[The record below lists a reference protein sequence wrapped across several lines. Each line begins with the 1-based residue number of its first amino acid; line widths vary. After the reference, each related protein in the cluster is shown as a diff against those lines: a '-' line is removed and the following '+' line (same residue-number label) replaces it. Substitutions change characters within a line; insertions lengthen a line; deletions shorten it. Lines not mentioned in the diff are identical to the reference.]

1 MIDRARSAPATASKR
16 WARRGHGEVARVE
29 HPHKLGLRDRA
40 QVVVFAYE
48 SGLIKAGDLDIG
60 H

>member
-1 MIDRARSAPATASKR
+1 MLTVFMSGMIDQLLGLVTRSICAPRPCILT
-16 WARRGHGEVARVE
+16 
-29 HPHKLGLRDRA
+29 KLGLRDRA

-48 SGLIKAGDLDIG
+48 SGLVKAGDLDIG